1 LPSTLHKSPTSE
13 PVYDIYNVEL
23 GGKAAN
29 GCCSASLLNC
39 ELRRESL
46 PPTYTIVIPA
56 YNESARLGAT
66 LEKVLGYV
74 HAQGWDCEVIVV
86 NDGSR
91 DNTADIVRSLAA
103 KDPILRLVENPGNR
117 GKGYSVRNGM
127 LHSAG
132 QIVLF
137 SDADLSSP
145 IEEAPKLLAAL
156 EDGADIAIG
165 SRWLRAETQ
174 TQRQPLHRQLFGRIF
189 NLMLRAT
196 LGLQFADTQCGF
208 KAFKRPAVQAIFPQQ
223 KIERWGF
230 DPEILF
236 LARKLGFKTKEVPVA
251 WGHSG
256 GARIN
261 PVIDGAKMFQEML
274 RIRWYS
280 LTGKYDTGAPI
291 PPAAST
297 GGEVPSGHSKA
308 TQRNSVP

>member
-1 LPSTLHKSPTSE
+1 M
-13 PVYDIYNVEL
+13 N
-23 GGKAAN
+23 
-29 GCCSASLLNC
+29 
-39 ELRRESL
+39 
-46 PPTYTIVIPA
+46 PTYSIVIPA

-66 LEKVLGYV
+66 LDKVLSFV
-74 HAQGWDCEVIVV
+74 HAQQWDAEVIVV

-91 DNTADIVRSLAA
+91 DNTAEIARTFAA
-103 KDPILRLVENPGNR
+103 KDPCLHLVENPGNR

-127 LHSAG
+127 LHSQG
-132 QIVLF
+132 RVVLF

-145 IEEAPKLLAAL
+145 IEESVKLFSAI
-156 EDGADIAIG
+156 EEGADIAIG

-189 NLMLRAT
+189 NLALRLT

-208 KAFKRPAVQAIFPQQ
+208 KAFRRQAVDAIFPLQ

-236 LARKLGFKTKEVPVA
+236 LARKFGFKVKEVPVL

-256 GARIN
+256 GTRIN
-261 PVIDGAKMFQEML
+261 PLIDGSRMVQEMF

-280 LTGKYDTGAPI
+280 ITGKYAIGRQPRIVAEPI
-291 PPAAST
+291 PTPAPSELKRTGST
-297 GGEVPSGHSKA
+297 RS
-308 TQRNSVP
+308 